1 MKINN
6 SHCEG
11 LAPLA
16 GADANI
22 LILGSMPGRA
32 SLLQQQYYAHPRNTF
47 WPILRT
53 IFTSENTCNQ
63 ALTYQQKHTLLLANK
78 IALWDVLAYCTRI
91 GSLDADIVLSTAR
104 ANDFNA
110 FYRQYAEIDYVFFNG
125 KKAQSLYTK
134 KVVPQL
140 NERYAQL
147 NYVTLPSSSPAYA
160 AISVVQKIAQW
171 RAIKQ

>member
-6 SHCEG
+6 SYCEG

-16 GADANI
+16 DAKANV

-47 WPILRT
+47 WPILLT
-53 IFTSENTCNQ
+53 IFTGEDSCHQT
-63 ALTYQQKHTLLLANK
+63 LTYQQKCALLQANN
-78 IALWDVLAYCTRI
+78 IALWDVLAYCTRV
-91 GSLDADIVLSTAR
+91 GSLDAAIVLSTAR

-110 FYRQYAEIDYVFFNG
+110 FFRQHTEIRHVFFNG

-134 KVVPQL
+134 QVAPQL
-140 NERYAQL
+140 NECYAQRRYA
-147 NYVTLPSSSPAYA
+147 TLPSSSPAYA
-160 AISVVQKIAQW
+160 ALSVAQKIAQW